1 MHCDTV
7 EELLPVGCNH
17 RISTLVGLKVRDAV
31 IQNVA
36 SFKNMEWV
44 QVKRGDEGREEVFH
58 KTVPLD
64 NGLFSVHVFLQP
76 RPLLFVRIDVKHAPS
91 ITFVEA
97 KDTLAVQALHA
108 LAVGLVDGRPV
119 RLIESDLTRCLM

>member
-7 EELLPVGCNH
+7 KELLPVGCNH

-36 SFKNMEWV
+36 GLKDMEGVKV
-44 QVKRGDEGREEVFH
+44 QRGDEGREEVFH

-64 NGLFSVHVFLQP
+64 NGLFSVHVFL
-76 RPLLFVRIDVKHAPS
+76 
-91 ITFVEA
+91 
-97 KDTLAVQALHA
+97 
-108 LAVGLVDGRPV
+108 
-119 RLIESDLTRCLM
+119 